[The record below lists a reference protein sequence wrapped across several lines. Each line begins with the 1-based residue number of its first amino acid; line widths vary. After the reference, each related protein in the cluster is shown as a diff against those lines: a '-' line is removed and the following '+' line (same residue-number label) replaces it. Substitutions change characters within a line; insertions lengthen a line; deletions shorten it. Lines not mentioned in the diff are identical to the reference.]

1 MSHTAGARSAQ
12 QTPGGTS
19 NPTGA
24 LTPLTAW
31 GTCREFFLCL
41 ENRVRSAEG
50 ETGNERAEN
59 VEFIEFLD
67 GDFPSAPKP

>member
-12 QTPGGTS
+12 QTPGGHS
-19 NPTGA
+19 KDQKCL
-24 LTPLTAW
+24 LT
-31 GTCREFFLCL
+31 
-41 ENRVRSAEG
+41 NRGLLMQRIFSMPGKPSRSADD